1 MPRLILGWRGVLL
14 PRSRSGVRGGRE
26 RENDRGETEI
36 SRINLGLSRAG
47 APSYRLEKIS
57 IGILSHGIY
66 YRDQLSQS
74 LSAPLIARYSLA

>member
-1 MPRLILGWRGVLL
+1 MRARAARRNTVLQ
-14 PRSRSGVRGGRE
+14 GEEGDGGKS
-26 RENDRGETEI
+26 EI